1 MQRIST
7 ILVALNMMW
16 HEDRQVRKEESSMER
31 SINCMTYSIK
41 RAVLVLFAIL
51 LIPQLWAQDEPGP
64 CDPPTDRKVVKLLED
79 ASKAKDALER
89 HQKLK
94 EALELDSECGECLF
108 QLGSSAYRIGKEGGK
123 GYEPAI
129 RYFDQLNTKCPNYRS
144 DVPYFLGTMY
154 YAQDKFAEAAKA
166 FEEFRKFPSDD
177 PSKMSKDHDKK
188 YSDVEAVM
196 PELQFYV
203 DFYKNTAPLDPQLVK
218 NVSTVAREYLPMLSP
233 DNELLFFTRVSKRK
247 AKGDLVPRDVEEL
260 TEARRKDVFTDFNEG
275 RALPEPFNTGDSYGG
290 VSISLN
296 NKEMFVTVCGPKD
309 SRGYSNCDLFRTHFV
324 TRFDL
329 DQGGQVFEWSG
340 LENLGPN
347 INTPNGWESQPSL
360 SADGNTLY
368 FACQRANTDG
378 IDIYQSSRTGKGDWS
393 IAKPVSGINTLG
405 DEKAP
410 FMHSDS
416 RTLYFAARPS
426 SEDQEK
432 GHKGIGGYDIFFSKL
447 NDSGVWEKPKNIGNP
462 LNTDQDEH
470 GLIVSADGHTAYFA
484 SARYQGAGDLDI
496 FGFQLPK
503 EVRPDEILL
512 VKGEVRNEKGE
523 LVRDATVEIEYMDSR
538 KIEVI
543 RVDSASGQY
552 ATVVKLAAGSDVK
565 MTVKKKDHVFDSRS
579 FSQEDTVRAGVAK
592 VDMKVQKIEVGRSY
606 RVNDIKY
613 PTASAEILPSSEYIL
628 EELIGFLK
636 ENPTVKIRI
645 EGHTDSRGNAAEN
658 TVLSNDRANTV
669 KAYLESHGIASGRLS
684 AQGFG
689 PSKPLATN
697 DTEEGRAQNRRT
709 EFVIVSR

>member
-1 MQRIST
+1 M
-7 ILVALNMMW
+7 N
-16 HEDRQVRKEESSMER
+16 
-31 SINCMTYSIK
+31 
-41 RAVLVLFAIL
+41 
-51 LIPQLWAQDEPGP
+51 
-64 CDPPTDRKVVKLLED
+64 
-79 ASKAKDALER
+79 
-89 HQKLK
+89 
-94 EALELDSECGECLF
+94 
-108 QLGSSAYRIGKEGGK
+108 
-123 GYEPAI
+123 
-129 RYFDQLNTKCPNYRS
+129 
-144 DVPYFLGTMY
+144 
-154 YAQDKFAEAAKA
+154 
-166 FEEFRKFPSDD
+166 
-177 PSKMSKDHDKK
+177 
-188 YSDVEAVM
+188 
-196 PELQFYV
+196 
-203 DFYKNTAPLDPQLVK
+203 
-218 NVSTVAREYLPMLSP
+218 
-233 DNELLFFTRVSKRK
+233 
-247 AKGDLVPRDVEEL
+247 
-260 TEARRKDVFTDFNEG
+260 
-275 RALPEPFNTGDSYGG
+275 
-290 VSISLN
+290 
-296 NKEMFVTVCGPKD
+296 
-309 SRGYSNCDLFRTHFV
+309 
-324 TRFDL
+324 
-329 DQGGQVFEWSG
+329 
-340 LENLGPN
+340 
-347 INTPNGWESQPSL
+347 
-360 SADGNTLY
+360 
-368 FACQRANTDG
+368 
-378 IDIYQSSRTGKGDWS
+378 DI
-393 IAKPVSGINTLG
+393 
-405 DEKAP
+405 
-410 FMHSDS
+410 
-416 RTLYFAARPS
+416 
-426 SEDQEK
+426 
-432 GHKGIGGYDIFFSKL
+432 
-447 NDSGVWEKPKNIGNP
+447 GVWEKPKNIGNP